1 MVRPDQSAVTQSAA
15 WVVYVWN
22 GHWMVHS
29 TYRAEDDARESAEA
43 LRRKGR
49 RARVVERPRNPPDK
63 PADRLNGRGGT
74 PGKKAFW
81 AKFADP
87 LTPT

>member
-1 MVRPDQSAVTQSAA
+1 MTQSAA

-49 RARVVERPRNPPDK
+49 RARVVERPRK
-63 PADRLNGRGGT
+63 PA
-74 PGKKAFW
+74 
-81 AKFADP
+81 
-87 LTPT
+87 